1 MTQAARYLPPAD
13 NRVGSNNPNA
23 YKPHARVLIETLPG
37 VRVTAGGRSFEGGPY
52 VIEVPAEDVPKLQAK
67 VRDHDEWARAERTAA
82 RKRADAQK
90 ANKPFAAITAAS
102 VYHSDHGKGGGS
114 LLRVEV
120 LEDDLPA
127 PLGDEERKLAQVM
140 AHVHAQTQAAAGRIA
155 AIVAHDDSD
164 SDDDATPAPRRRG
177 RPPKSQD

>member
-1 MTQAARYLPPAD
+1 MTNPARYLPPAD
-13 NRVGSNNPNA
+13 NRVGSNNPNSF
-23 YKPHARVLIETLPG
+23 KPHSRVLIETLPG

-67 VRDHDEWARAERTAA
+67 VRDHSEWARAERTAE
-82 RKRADAQK
+82 RKRGDAKK
-90 ANKPFAAITAAS
+90 AGKPSDGITAAS

-140 AHVHAQTQAAAGRIA
+140 AHVHAQTQAAAAR
-155 AIVAHDDSD
+155 VERDDSD
-164 SDDDATPAPRRRG
+164 SDDVTPAPRRRG